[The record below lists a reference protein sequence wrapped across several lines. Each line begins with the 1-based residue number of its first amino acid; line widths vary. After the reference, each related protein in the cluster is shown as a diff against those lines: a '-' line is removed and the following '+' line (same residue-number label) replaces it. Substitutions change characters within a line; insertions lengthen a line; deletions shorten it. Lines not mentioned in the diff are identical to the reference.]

1 MTTNE
6 KVARRKL
13 SLLDL
18 AKELNIVS
26 KACKLIG
33 YSRQQFYEIRRNYQ
47 TNSWPAAGRARAG
60 SARHQCQCGWCAWR
74 VATARLAL

>member
-6 KVARRKL
+6 KVACRKL
-13 SLLDL
+13 SWLEL
-18 AKELNIVS
+18 AKEHNNVS

-47 TNSWPAAGRARAG
+47 TYGTESLIGKLPGCKGAYPN
-60 SARHQCQCGWCAWR
+60 R
-74 VATARLAL
+74 VALEI